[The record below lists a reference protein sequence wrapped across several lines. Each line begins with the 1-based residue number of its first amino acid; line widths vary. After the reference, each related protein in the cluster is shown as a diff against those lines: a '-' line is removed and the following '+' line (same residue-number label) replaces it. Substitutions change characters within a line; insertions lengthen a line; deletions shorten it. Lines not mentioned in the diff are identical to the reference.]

1 MDNVREWHKPRPNQA
16 GQTALVDGRG
26 GDRPGSQPL
35 LVHLHHSMIGT
46 LAVGKFPMAIVSSH
60 SPDELAQKSRKSAS
74 SLSPAAPDGPQD
86 FPQAADG
93 VQPTLPDSVPTPSLV
108 RGGEQQASDAIA
120 PEDSLRPQRL
130 QDYIGQSALKEVLD
144 IAIKAAQSRKEPLD
158 HLLLYGP
165 PGLGKTTMALI
176 LAQEMGVS
184 CKITTAPALER
195 PRDIAGLL
203 VNLKPGDVLFIDE
216 IHRLPRVTEEILYPA
231 MEDARLDITIGKG
244 QAARTRSIPLCDF
257 TLVGATTRVGAL
269 TSPLRDRFGLIQ
281 RLRFYE
287 VEELTQIVQRT
298 AEVLKTPIE
307 PAGAQ
312 EIARRARGTPRIA
325 NRLLRRVRDYMEVK
339 AAGPITEAIAAEAL
353 ELFNVDPCGLD
364 WTDRRLLSVMIENF
378 NGGPVGLDTMA
389 ASTGEDPQTIEEVY
403 EPYLMQIGYLQRT
416 PRGRVVTAAARRHLG
431 YDEGAGSGEGNQM
444 TLI

>member
-1 MDNVREWHKPRPNQA
+1 MSALLSLA
-16 GQTALVDGRG
+16 GIPIA
-26 GDRPGSQPL
+26 
-35 LVHLHHSMIGT
+35 
-46 LAVGKFPMAIVSSH
+46 MAIISSKQP
-60 SPDELAQKSRKSAS
+60 SPEPSPPASKAQPKVEQAAQAQE
-74 SLSPAAPDGPQD
+74 AAPKQREIKMSMSSNTHHALLEGQAQDGD
-86 FPQAADG
+86 A
-93 VQPTLPDSVPTPSLV
+93 V
-108 RGGEQQASDAIA
+108 RRE
-120 PEDSLRPQRL
+120 ERLRPRRL
-130 QDYIGQSALKEVLD
+130 ADYIGQKALKEVLN
-144 IAIKAAQSRKEPLD
+144 IAIQAAQSRQESLD

-176 LAQEMGVS
+176 LAQEMGVG

-195 PRDIAGLL
+195 PRDIVGLL
-203 VNLKPGDVLFIDE
+203 VNLQKGDILFIDE

-244 QAARTRSIPLCDF
+244 QSARTRSIPLQPF

-287 VEELTQIVQRT
+287 IDELTQIITRT
-298 AEVLKTPIE
+298 AQVLKTSIN
-307 PAGAQ
+307 PAGAM

-325 NRLLRRVRDYMEVK
+325 NRLLKRVRDYVQVK
-339 AAGPITEAIAAEAL
+339 ASGVISAAIAAEAL

-364 WTDRRLLSVMIENF
+364 WTDRRLLTVMIENF

-389 ASTGEDPQTIEEVY
+389 AATGEDAQTIEEVY

-416 PRGRVVTAAARRHLG
+416 PRGRVVTPAACGHLG
-431 YDEGAGSGEGNQM
+431 YDMSDTSVSPGEQQLSLM
-444 TLI
+444 